1 LTRRRACTI
10 NLDIVKI
17 GSTEATMTIFLILAP
32 YGVYTGL
39 MFMTSA
45 TVSVFAGSAIC
56 LVTIAIDVA
65 HGRSVKILA
74 AGSAILFAGIGLYI
88 ALLDP
93 TLGALGVKLSVDI
106 GIFVISLGSMLARQ
120 PFTLQYAIEAV
131 PAETAA
137 MPGFLAANY
146 IITAAWTGAA
156 LLMMAANIV
165 LLYFPGLP
173 VWLGLAVAF
182 AARNSAIYFTKWY
195 PEYRKIKY
203 RAPGGA
209 LPEAQ

>member
-1 LTRRRACTI
+1 
-10 NLDIVKI
+10 
-17 GSTEATMTIFLILAP
+17 MTIFLILAP
-32 YGVYTGL
+32 YGVYTFL

-45 TVSVFAGSAIC
+45 TISVFAASLIC
-56 LVTIAIDVA
+56 LATISIDVA
-65 HGRSVKILA
+65 RGRSVKILA
-74 AGSAILFAGIGLYI
+74 AGSALLFASIGLT
-88 ALLDP
+88 LVLFDP
-93 TLGALGVKLSVDI
+93 KLGSLGVKLAVDI
-106 GIFVISLGSMLARQ
+106 GIFVISLGSMLARR

-137 MPGFLAANY
+137 MPGFLTANY
-146 IITAAWTGAA
+146 IITGAWTVAA

-195 PEYRKIKY
+195 PEYRQIKY
-203 RAPGGA
+203 GAPAGV